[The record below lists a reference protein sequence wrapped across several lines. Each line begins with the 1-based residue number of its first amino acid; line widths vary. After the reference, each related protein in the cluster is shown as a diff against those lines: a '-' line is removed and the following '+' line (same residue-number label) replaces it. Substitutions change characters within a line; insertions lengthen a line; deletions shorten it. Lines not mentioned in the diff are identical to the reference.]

1 MSKPIALA
9 IDFKKFTPSVL
20 TTGEFLL
27 KNIYPSSKAI
37 LFHVIEQFFTPPAYL
52 LPYLNIEKER
62 LEKALNELM
71 APISKKGFRVEKAV
85 ILGEFW
91 TALRNFVELLDPELI
106 ILGYEPHLIKIPTAE
121 KILERLEISF
131 LVVKE
136 NPLKKLNKILCPFD
150 FSEKALSALKKAF
163 YYAEKTQAELIVL
176 YVINPLESPDK
187 TCNLQYVT
195 EREKEIKE
203 NWKNL
208 LNTIKPPDIN
218 FRFETV
224 CGNRLDE
231 IMQKVEQESIDLIIA
246 GRRGK
251 ILQTGI
257 GSVSKALIKTSKIP
271 VLLVN

>member
-1 MSKPIALA
+1 MVS
-9 IDFKKFTPSVL
+9 
-20 TTGEFLL
+20 TGEFLL
-27 KNIYPSSKAI
+27 ERVYPDSKAV

-52 LPYLNIEKER
+52 LPYLNVEKER
-62 LEKALNELM
+62 LEKELNE
-71 APISKKGFRVEKAV
+71 ISLPLTKKGLKVEKAV

-91 TALRNFVELLDPELI
+91 TALRNFVELLDPELMV
-106 ILGYEPHLIKIPTAE
+106 LGYEPHLIKIPTAE
-121 KILERLEISF
+121 KILERLELSF

-136 NPLKKLNKILCPFD
+136 RPLQELKKMLCPFD

-163 YYAEKTQAELIVL
+163 HFAERTQAELLCL

-187 TCNLQYVT
+187 TCNIQYVT
-195 EREKEIKE
+195 EREKEIKG
-203 NWKNL
+203 NWEELLSNL
-208 LNTIKPPDIN
+208 QIPEIN
-218 FRFETV
+218 FSFETI

-231 IMQKVEQESIDLIIA
+231 IMKKVEEESIDLIIA

-271 VLLVN
+271 VLLAN

>member
-9 IDFKKFTPSVL
+9 IDFKKFTSSVL

-27 KNIYPSSKAI
+27 NNIYPSSKAI

-71 APISKKGFRVEKAV
+71 SPLSKKGVKVEKAV

-106 ILGYEPHLIKIPTAE
+106 VLGYEPHLIKIPTAE
-121 KILERLEISF
+121 KILERLEINF

-136 NPLKKLNKILCPFD
+136 NPLEKIKKILCPFD
-150 FSEKALSALKKAF
+150 FSEKALSALKTAF
-163 YYAEKTQAELIVL
+163 YYTERTQAELIIL

-208 LNTIKPPDIN
+208 LSTLKPPDIN
-218 FRFETV
+218 FRFETL

-231 IMQKVEQESIDLIIA
+231 IMQKVEQESIDLIIV

>member
-136 NPLKKLNKILCPFD
+136 TPLKKLNKILSPFD

>member
-231 IMQKVEQESIDLIIA
+231 IMQKVEQESIDLIIV

>member
-136 NPLKKLNKILCPFD
+136 TPLKKLNKILCPFD

>member
-1 MSKPIALA
+1 
-9 IDFKKFTPSVL
+9 
-20 TTGEFLL
+20 
-27 KNIYPSSKAI
+27 
-37 LFHVIEQFFTPPAYL
+37 
-52 LPYLNIEKER
+52 
-62 LEKALNELM
+62 M

-150 FSEKALSALKKAF
+150 FSEKALSALKKAL
-163 YYAEKTQAELIVL
+163 YYAEKTQAELIFL

-208 LNTIKPPDIN
+208 LNVIKPPEIN
-218 FRFETV
+218 FRFEAV

-231 IMQKVEQESIDLIIA
+231 IMQKAEQESIDLIIA